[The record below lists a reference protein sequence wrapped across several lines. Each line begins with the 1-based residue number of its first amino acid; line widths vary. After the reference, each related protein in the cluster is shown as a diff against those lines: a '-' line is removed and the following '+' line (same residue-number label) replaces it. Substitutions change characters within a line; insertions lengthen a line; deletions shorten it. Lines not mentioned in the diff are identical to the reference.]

1 MADQPIVRPDIRGMQ
16 RDEVGFREQD
26 VEGTIGYAERQLAR
40 RWQPG
45 AVGVDDRHAEDAW
58 ALDDQSTSLREPY
71 DPERVAI
78 QPGGARQPRP
88 VVSLTGLAGLGS

>member
-1 MADQPIVRPDIRGMQ
+1 MQ